1 MSHMAEKSVK
11 QQYTCTDYRAEMILL
26 SLNRR
31 LCNEPLSDEEK
42 TAIKSEIKRIEQ
54 QMGMD

>member
-1 MSHMAEKSVK
+1 M
-11 QQYTCTDYRAEMILL
+11 DYRAEMILL

-31 LCNEPLSDEEK
+31 LCNVSVSDEEK
-42 TAIKSEIKRIEQ
+42 AAIKAEIKRIEQ

>member
-1 MSHMAEKSVK
+1 MAEKSVK

-31 LCNEPLSDEEK
+31 LCNEHVSDEEK
-42 TAIKSEIKRIEQ
+42 IAIKAEIKRVEK